1 MHLHICF
8 NSDIIL
14 FFTIEL
20 KGKILVK
27 IADSID
33 SALALRGEEIYR
45 EEKHK
50 LRNVSDRVKIKLN
63 MLTTK

>member
-1 MHLHICF
+1 MHLHIYF
-8 NSDIIL
+8 NSEIIL